1 MTAHT
6 ARRVDDRVRLL
17 KTARF
22 YCIFKFK
29 GIILTLVQPSSF
41 QAQFAGTPFVFKKPR
56 VGFQDLAFEDQES
69 KFDQRNLEPYFL
81 LSVSFSQPAR
91 ILICRFADYE

>member
-29 GIILTLVQPSSF
+29 GIMLTLVQSSSLK
-41 QAQFAGTPFVFKKPR
+41 AQFAGTLASPQTS
-56 VGFQDLAFEDQES
+56 VGV
-69 KFDQRNLEPYFL
+69 R
-81 LSVSFSQPAR
+81 LSRIHFSPH
-91 ILICRFADYE
+91 FSVGEK